1 MAKILSAELAEITA
15 IRTGNL
21 KIGSNNQ
28 YFTTWDFANSM
39 IHDQSIMGTPGTILS
54 ISVSLQ
60 LPPLQQLPHHG
71 FFCGEALPSHAHRQ
85 ERQGCWQGCLLP
97 PCLSQLFAAWSFHA
111 FPWGLGKDL
120 TYVPNMTAVASL
132 QDLSRWVTVLP
143 GLKARLTWG
152 KLNIL
157 VIAHLAA
164 NENDKLIVEFM
175 KICLSLIVIR
185 HCYQCYVGLHLHCH
199 SRSHRGFRRIYVHL
213 GSTHLHS
220 PVQVKKRQC
229 NAPVGCIR
237 YSQGT
242 GNKMIIQYGE
252 ITEDIKTPVLGE
264 VKAQYAPQLKQVGQA
279 VLANTFAAKKKNIM
293 VKVKIVTYRA

>member
-132 QDLSRWVTVLP
+132 QDLSR
-143 GLKARLTWG
+143 
-152 KLNIL
+152 
-157 VIAHLAA
+157 
-164 NENDKLIVEFM
+164 
-175 KICLSLIVIR
+175 
-185 HCYQCYVGLHLHCH
+185 
-199 SRSHRGFRRIYVHL
+199 
-213 GSTHLHS
+213 